1 MYQVPVSEE
10 TIRKL
15 RHLLLPHPILPEIV
29 VKKTKKNI
37 SSHYLSTF

>member
-15 RHLLLPHPILPEIV
+15 RHLLLPHPILPENV
-29 VKKTKKNI
+29 VKKNI